1 MKKYAFWLRMAGALL
16 CILLELY
23 FLAPAAMGIWHVGML
38 YPMVPLTLLSVW
50 LSCPRLFDRLPRWLC
65 RAGAAVVGAGAAVV
79 LAVMVLMGI
88 QAGHRPTEGDCTVI
102 VLGCQV
108 SRDGSPTVMLDDRI
122 DAAYRYLAEHPESRC
137 VASGGQNDNEPIS
150 EASCIRNTLVA
161 RGIHPDRIYLED
173 RSRSTEENL
182 TFSAELIRKEGLP
195 ARVAIASDN
204 FHQLR
209 AAVWAR
215 RGGLDPWSIGCV
227 TWWPLSPGY
236 WRSAAGELK
245 DLRRLV
251 FMALMIAACIVLS
264 HCSIRLGESLS
275 LSVTFLARALCSLVC
290 GPLAVIV
297 FGAAEDT
304 LSFFL
309 SSGGYPYFPGYMLTT
324 ITGCMIYALF
334 FYRAKITWRRI
345 ILAKLLTNIQNV
357 LLGALWS
364 AILYSKGYLYY
375 LTQSAVKNALYLPL
389 QILLLGFLLQAVLP
403 VMQRQRWLPEQ
414 LPGGRLRW

>member
-1 MKKYAFWLRMAGALL
+1 M
-16 CILLELY
+16 
-23 FLAPAAMGIWHVGML
+23 PL
-38 YPMVPLTLLSVW
+38 YP
-50 LSCPRLFDRLPRWLC
+50 
-65 RAGAAVVGAGAAVV
+65 
-79 LAVMVLMGI
+79 
-88 QAGHRPTEGDCTVI
+88 H
-102 VLGCQV
+102 
-108 SRDGSPTVMLDDRI
+108 
-122 DAAYRYLAEHPESRC
+122 
-137 VASGGQNDNEPIS
+137 
-150 EASCIRNTLVA
+150 
-161 RGIHPDRIYLED
+161 
-173 RSRSTEENL
+173 
-182 TFSAELIRKEGLP
+182 
-195 ARVAIASDN
+195 
-204 FHQLR
+204 
-209 AAVWAR
+209 
-215 RGGLDPWSIGCV
+215 
-227 TWWPLSPGY
+227 PLSPGY
-236 WRSAAGELK
+236 WRSAGRGAEASAPSGVHGP
-245 DLRRLV
+245 DDRRLHRPEPLLHP
-251 FMALMIAACIVLS
+251 A
-264 HCSIRLGESLS
+264 GESLS

-403 VMQRQRWLPEQ
+403 
-414 LPGGRLRW
+414 

>member
-1 MKKYAFWLRMAGALL
+1 M
-16 CILLELY
+16 
-23 FLAPAAMGIWHVGML
+23 PL
-38 YPMVPLTLLSVW
+38 YP
-50 LSCPRLFDRLPRWLC
+50 
-65 RAGAAVVGAGAAVV
+65 
-79 LAVMVLMGI
+79 
-88 QAGHRPTEGDCTVI
+88 H
-102 VLGCQV
+102 
-108 SRDGSPTVMLDDRI
+108 
-122 DAAYRYLAEHPESRC
+122 
-137 VASGGQNDNEPIS
+137 
-150 EASCIRNTLVA
+150 
-161 RGIHPDRIYLED
+161 
-173 RSRSTEENL
+173 
-182 TFSAELIRKEGLP
+182 
-195 ARVAIASDN
+195 
-204 FHQLR
+204 
-209 AAVWAR
+209 
-215 RGGLDPWSIGCV
+215 
-227 TWWPLSPGY
+227 PLSPGY

-245 DLRRLV
+245 HLRRLV

-389 QILLLGFLLQAVLP
+389 QILLLGFLLQAVL
-403 VMQRQRWLPEQ
+403 R
-414 LPGGRLRW
+414 

>member
-1 MKKYAFWLRMAGALL
+1 M
-16 CILLELY
+16 
-23 FLAPAAMGIWHVGML
+23 PL
-38 YPMVPLTLLSVW
+38 YP
-50 LSCPRLFDRLPRWLC
+50 
-65 RAGAAVVGAGAAVV
+65 
-79 LAVMVLMGI
+79 
-88 QAGHRPTEGDCTVI
+88 H
-102 VLGCQV
+102 
-108 SRDGSPTVMLDDRI
+108 
-122 DAAYRYLAEHPESRC
+122 
-137 VASGGQNDNEPIS
+137 
-150 EASCIRNTLVA
+150 
-161 RGIHPDRIYLED
+161 
-173 RSRSTEENL
+173 
-182 TFSAELIRKEGLP
+182 
-195 ARVAIASDN
+195 
-204 FHQLR
+204 
-209 AAVWAR
+209 
-215 RGGLDPWSIGCV
+215 
-227 TWWPLSPGY
+227 PLSPGY

-264 HCSIRLGESLS
+264 HCSI

-389 QILLLGFLLQAVLP
+389 QILLLGFLFQAVLP
-403 VMQRQRWLPEQ
+403 VMQRQHWLPEQ

>member
-1 MKKYAFWLRMAGALL
+1 M
-16 CILLELY
+16 
-23 FLAPAAMGIWHVGML
+23 PL
-38 YPMVPLTLLSVW
+38 YP
-50 LSCPRLFDRLPRWLC
+50 
-65 RAGAAVVGAGAAVV
+65 
-79 LAVMVLMGI
+79 
-88 QAGHRPTEGDCTVI
+88 H
-102 VLGCQV
+102 
-108 SRDGSPTVMLDDRI
+108 
-122 DAAYRYLAEHPESRC
+122 
-137 VASGGQNDNEPIS
+137 
-150 EASCIRNTLVA
+150 
-161 RGIHPDRIYLED
+161 
-173 RSRSTEENL
+173 
-182 TFSAELIRKEGLP
+182 
-195 ARVAIASDN
+195 
-204 FHQLR
+204 
-209 AAVWAR
+209 
-215 RGGLDPWSIGCV
+215 
-227 TWWPLSPGY
+227 PLSPGY

-357 LLGALWS
+357 LLGRHPVQQGLP
-364 AILYSKGYLYY
+364 LLPDPERREKRPV
-375 LTQSAVKNALYLPL
+375 SAVANSAA
-389 QILLLGFLLQAVLP
+389 GLP
-403 VMQRQRWLPEQ
+403 VSGGAAGDAAPALA
-414 LPGGRLRW
+414 PGAAAGRSPALVSDVFTNN

>member
-1 MKKYAFWLRMAGALL
+1 M
-16 CILLELY
+16 
-23 FLAPAAMGIWHVGML
+23 PL
-38 YPMVPLTLLSVW
+38 YP
-50 LSCPRLFDRLPRWLC
+50 
-65 RAGAAVVGAGAAVV
+65 
-79 LAVMVLMGI
+79 
-88 QAGHRPTEGDCTVI
+88 H
-102 VLGCQV
+102 
-108 SRDGSPTVMLDDRI
+108 
-122 DAAYRYLAEHPESRC
+122 
-137 VASGGQNDNEPIS
+137 
-150 EASCIRNTLVA
+150 
-161 RGIHPDRIYLED
+161 
-173 RSRSTEENL
+173 
-182 TFSAELIRKEGLP
+182 
-195 ARVAIASDN
+195 
-204 FHQLR
+204 
-209 AAVWAR
+209 
-215 RGGLDPWSIGCV
+215 
-227 TWWPLSPGY
+227 PLSPGY

-245 DLRRLV
+245 ALRRLV

-275 LSVTFLARALCSLVC
+275 LSITFLARALCSLVC

-304 LSFFL
+304 LS
-309 SSGGYPYFPGYMLTT
+309 YMLTT

-375 LTQSAVKNALYLPL
+375 LTQSAMKNALYLPL

-403 VMQRQRWLPEQ
+403 VMQRQHWLPEQ

>member
-1 MKKYAFWLRMAGALL
+1 
-16 CILLELY
+16 
-23 FLAPAAMGIWHVGML
+23 MGK
-38 YPMVPLTLLSVW
+38 
-50 LSCPRLFDRLPRWLC
+50 CK
-65 RAGAAVVGAGAAVV
+65 
-79 LAVMVLMGI
+79 
-88 QAGHRPTEGDCTVI
+88 
-102 VLGCQV
+102 
-108 SRDGSPTVMLDDRI
+108 
-122 DAAYRYLAEHPESRC
+122 
-137 VASGGQNDNEPIS
+137 DN
-150 EASCIRNTLVA
+150 R
-161 RGIHPDRIYLED
+161 
-173 RSRSTEENL
+173 
-182 TFSAELIRKEGLP
+182 
-195 ARVAIASDN
+195 
-204 FHQLR
+204 
-209 AAVWAR
+209 
-215 RGGLDPWSIGCV
+215 
-227 TWWPLSPGY
+227 
-236 WRSAAGELK
+236 RSAAGELK

-375 LTQSAVKNALYLPL
+375 LTSGAVKNTIMLPIEAFL
-389 QILLLGFLLQAVLP
+389 TWVILNAAVKQGLD
-403 VMQRQRWLPEQ
+403 RKFIHKR
-414 LPGGRLRW
+414 

>member
-1 MKKYAFWLRMAGALL
+1 MASPCSVGPASRCRIAAISGAVSPGAPL
-16 CILLELY
+16 CGGPAWRVCQIRGGIFRPLFPDL
-23 FLAPAAMGIWHVGML
+23 LAP
-38 YPMVPLTLLSVW
+38 
-50 LSCPRLFDRLPRWLC
+50 
-65 RAGAAVVGAGAAVV
+65 
-79 LAVMVLMGI
+79 
-88 QAGHRPTEGDCTVI
+88 GD
-102 VLGCQV
+102 
-108 SRDGSPTVMLDDRI
+108 
-122 DAAYRYLAEHPESRC
+122 
-137 VASGGQNDNEPIS
+137 
-150 EASCIRNTLVA
+150 
-161 RGIHPDRIYLED
+161 
-173 RSRSTEENL
+173 
-182 TFSAELIRKEGLP
+182 
-195 ARVAIASDN
+195 
-204 FHQLR
+204 
-209 AAVWAR
+209 
-215 RGGLDPWSIGCV
+215 
-227 TWWPLSPGY
+227 

-389 QILLLGFLLQAVLP
+389 QILLLGFLFQAVLP
-403 VMQRQRWLPEQ
+403 VMQRQHWLPEQ